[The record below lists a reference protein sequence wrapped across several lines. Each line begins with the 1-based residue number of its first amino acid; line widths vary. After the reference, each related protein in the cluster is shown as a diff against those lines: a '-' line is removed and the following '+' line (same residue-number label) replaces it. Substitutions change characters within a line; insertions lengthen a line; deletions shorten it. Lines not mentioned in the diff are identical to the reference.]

1 MFRWGSRKAKS
12 VDVDDDFDERTMENV
27 HGIPTSSTRR
37 NERRSKPR
45 KPEDEDENE
54 RNNAD
59 AFKAR
64 KPPSRA
70 HMTDEELVREWY
82 AILPSMYV
90 TYSNSYSY

>member
-1 MFRWGSRKAKS
+1 MFRWGSRKAID
-12 VDVDDDFDERTMENV
+12 DVDDDFDDA
-27 HGIPTSSTRR
+27 STRR
-37 NERRSKPR
+37 NNRRSKPR

-54 RNNAD
+54 RNND
-59 AFKAR
+59 DVFKAR

>member
-27 HGIPTSSTRR
+27 GGIPTSSTRR

>member
-1 MFRWGSRKAKS
+1 MFRWGSRKAID
-12 VDVDDDFDERTMENV
+12 DVDDDFDDA
-27 HGIPTSSTRR
+27 STRR
-37 NERRSKPR
+37 NNRRSKPR

>member
-1 MFRWGSRKAKS
+1 MFRWGSRKAID
-12 VDVDDDFDERTMENV
+12 DVDDDFDDA
-27 HGIPTSSTRR
+27 STRR

-54 RNNAD
+54 RNNDAD
-59 AFKAR
+59 AFKAK

-70 HMTDEELVREWY
+70 HMTDEELVREWC